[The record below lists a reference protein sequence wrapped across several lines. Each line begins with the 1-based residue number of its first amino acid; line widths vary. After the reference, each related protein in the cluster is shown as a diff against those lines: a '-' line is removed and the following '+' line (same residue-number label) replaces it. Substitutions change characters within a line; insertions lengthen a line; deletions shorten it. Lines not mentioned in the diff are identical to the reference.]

1 MSTNKYLPTM
11 LLGLL
16 LSLGLV
22 AGCEDDSPVEN
33 LGENIEEL
41 GDDVEEGANDA
52 QRSIEDA
59 AD

>member
-1 MSTNKYLPTM
+1 MSTNTRLPIA

-16 LSLGLV
+16 LTLGLV
-22 AGCEDDSPVEN
+22 TGCEEDTAAEN

-41 GDDVEEGANDA
+41 GEDVQEGANDA
-52 QRSIEDA
+52 RRSIEDA

>member
-1 MSTNKYLPTM
+1 MSTKTYLPIT

-22 AGCEDDSPVEN
+22 TGCEEDSAAEN

-41 GDDVEEGANDA
+41 GEDVQEGANDA
-52 QRSIEDA
+52 RRSIEDA